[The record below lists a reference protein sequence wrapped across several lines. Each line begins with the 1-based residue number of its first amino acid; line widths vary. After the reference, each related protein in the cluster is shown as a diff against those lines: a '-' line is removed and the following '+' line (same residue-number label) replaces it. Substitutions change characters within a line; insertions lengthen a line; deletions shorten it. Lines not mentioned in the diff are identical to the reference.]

1 MSQQNRNKLV
11 IQTAIIAIVANS
23 TLFFGKYIAGVQTDS
38 VALIADAWHTL
49 SDSISSVILLI
60 GMWFAKKPA
69 DKEHPFGHGRIELI
83 VTLFIG
89 FLLLLISINFFI
101 ESYDKL
107 INHEVIHYSR
117 FAIIITIVSLIIK
130 EGLAQ
135 YSFYIGKESD
145 SQALKADGWHHRSDA
160 ITSLIILIGIFSAPY
175 IWWIDILLGF
185 LVSLVI
191 LYTAFD
197 IIKDAVSSIIGEKA
211 DEKLDTDI
219 KNICNNT
226 LNKDVQVHHI
236 HIHNYGIHKEVTF
249 HICLPDTMNIKQAH
263 DISDSLESAV
273 YKKLNIVAT
282 IHIDPENECCDK

>member
-1 MSQQNRNKLV
+1 MSQQSRNKLV
-11 IQTAIIAIVANS
+11 IQTAIIAIIANS
-23 TLFFGKYIAGVQTDS
+23 TLFIGKYIAGVQTDS

-49 SDSISSVILLI
+49 SDSISSVILLV

-107 INHEVIHYSR
+107 INHEIVHYSR

-135 YSFYIGKESD
+135 YSFYIGKKSD

-175 IWWIDILLGF
+175 VWWIDILLGF

-197 IIKDAVSSIIGEKA
+197 IIKDAVSSIIGENA
-211 DEKLDTDI
+211 DEKLDAEI

-226 LNKDVQVHHI
+226 LNRDVQVHHI
-236 HIHNYGIHKEVTF
+236 HLHNYGVHKEVTF
-249 HICLPDTMNIKQAH
+249 HICLPDAMNIKQAH
-263 DISDSLESAV
+263 DISHSLELAV
-273 YKKLNIVAT
+273 YKQLNIVAT
-282 IHIDPENECCDK
+282 IHIDPKNECCE